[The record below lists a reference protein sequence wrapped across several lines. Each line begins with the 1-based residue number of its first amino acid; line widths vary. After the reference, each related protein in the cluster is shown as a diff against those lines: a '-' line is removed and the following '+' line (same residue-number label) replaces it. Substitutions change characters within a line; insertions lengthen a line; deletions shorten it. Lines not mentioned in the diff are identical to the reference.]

1 MTVIE
6 MSVVIGSV
14 QLDVN
19 LFFELLS
26 TLDAVGLGVRLCDL
40 GEVG

>member
-1 MTVIE
+1 
-6 MSVVIGSV
+6 
-14 QLDVN
+14 VN

-40 GEVG
+40 GEVGWIDMDENRLHMR